1 LIGEPHQVKG
11 RRRWPARLTIREVE
25 VLRPLARGQLRQLE
39 PVPARV
45 LVADD
50 DVVAIEHAAA
60 M

>member
-1 LIGEPHQVKG
+1 
-11 RRRWPARLTIREVE
+11 LTIREVE

-39 PVPARV
+39 PVWALV